1 MAWKGFFAMEQAERA
16 TAPRS
21 LKERQRQ
28 EREELILQVAEE
40 VFTESGYEAS
50 MDEIA
55 TRVGIAKGTVYLHF
69 PSKEDLVFAIIQ
81 RDIQQLMVK
90 TDEVISS
97 DLSAQSKIEAI
108 LLCMYGGIFA
118 KRMRIIA
125 SLINSF
131 DSQRQFKEQGKKL
144 SGLWERLATSISSV
158 LDQGKAAG
166 EFALDIP
173 TPIMLNAFFSL
184 LSPRS
189 YVQFVVEGKMTEDE
203 LAKYL
208 GRIYFQGIT
217 KNL

>member
-1 MAWKGFFAMEQAERA
+1 MEQAEKA

-90 TDEVISS
+90 AEEIIRS
-97 DLSAQSKIEAI
+97 DRSAQSKVEAI
-108 LLCMYGGIFA
+108 LRYMYGGLFA
-118 KRMRIIA
+118 RRMRIIV
-125 SLINSF
+125 SLMNSF
-131 DSQRQFKEQGKKL
+131 DSPRHFKEQGKQKL
-144 SGLWERLATSISSV
+144 SGLWEHLANSISYV

-166 EFALDIP
+166 EFAQDIP
-173 TPIMLNAFFSL
+173 TPIMLNAFFSC
-184 LSPRS
+184 LSPQS

-203 LAKYL
+203 LASYL

-217 KNL
+217 RNP